1 MTTKS
6 FKKLLRENRNIL
18 GTIIQNPRPEIA
30 EIFSTIGYDWLFIDL
45 EHGLISV
52 QEAASI
58 ILGVDAHVPC
68 VVRISSNE
76 ESKVKQVLDIGATGV
91 VIPLIKTK
99 EDAHKAVQY
108 CKYPPEGIRSVGIT
122 RAQRYDLK
130 FKEYM
135 GSANS
140 DIAVI
145 LQIEHIDA
153 VNNFEKIS
161 SINGIDGIFVG
172 PYDLSGSMGFPGEI
186 DHPEV
191 VEAIQHIIQ
200 LSESKGIA
208 RCIYSHTEQH
218 LKNYLSNGYNVIAL
232 CTDHIMLSRIA
243 TQYHKQAQDLFKA
256 LGN

>member
-1 MTTKS
+1 MSTRS
-6 FKKLLRENRNIL
+6 FKELLQQNKKIL

-58 ILGVDAHVPC
+58 LLAVDKHLPC
-68 VVRISSNE
+68 VVRISSND
-76 ESKVKQVLDIGATGV
+76 ESKVKKVLDIGATGV
-91 VIPLIKTK
+91 VIPLIKTE
-99 EDAHKAVQY
+99 EDARNAVRY

-122 RAQRYDLK
+122 RAQRYDLE
-130 FKEYM
+130 FKKYM
-135 GSANS
+135 DSANS
-140 DIAVI
+140 KIAVI

-153 VNNFEKIS
+153 VNNFEKINS
-161 SINGIDGIFVG
+161 VDGIDGIFVG

-191 VEAIQHIIQ
+191 VKAIQHIIK

-218 LKNYLSNGYNVIAL
+218 LKTYLDNGYNVIAL

-243 TQYHKQAQDLFKA
+243 AQYHQKAQKMFSILCD
-256 LGN
+256 